1 MPTRSYYFP
10 HDFKHLEEILRAE
23 PEGLPDEVCEHF
35 RSRGLPPITSEGA
48 LPRFLGISP
57 KTIYSIRLNSRKHY
71 RKFDLKKRDG
81 TVREIHSPRTYLKV
95 IQWWLLDNLLNR
107 VKLADNVFGFV
118 AGRSAVQNAL
128 YHRGSTHL
136 LNVDIQQFFPSITQE
151 QVEHIF
157 GRLGYDPSVAK
168 MLADLCCMD
177 RRVPQGAP
185 TSPALAN
192 LVLEDLDRDLG
203 QLAERFACRYSRY
216 ADDLTFSSHARIDE
230 ALLAEV
236 SATVQKAGFQLKE
249 AKTRFAG
256 RGDRMEVTGVVIN
269 DLLQPPRTWRK
280 KTRAT
285 LHKMGLRN
293 RLTRADIY
301 YLYGVR
307 GMAAQYEASQHMQAL
322 RVAAEELLKAK
333 SHTVIGFGAKP
344 SLPNG
349 LTLRQAKALAEL
361 GPRRTN
367 SEIAAKLETT
377 EAAIKKRLQEAY
389 RKLGVAD
396 RAEAERWAKKNL

>member
-1 MPTRSYYFP
+1 M
-10 HDFKHLEEILRAE
+10 
-23 PEGLPDEVCEHF
+23 
-35 RSRGLPPITSEGA
+35 
-48 LPRFLGISP
+48 
-57 KTIYSIRLNSRKHY
+57 
-71 RKFDLKKRDG
+71 
-81 TVREIHSPRTYLKV
+81 
-95 IQWWLLDNLLNR
+95 LDNLLNG

-128 YHRGSTHL
+128 YHIGSTHL
-136 LNVDIQQFFPSITQE
+136 LNVDIQQFFPSITQD

-236 SATVQKAGFQLKE
+236 SVTVQKAGFQLKE

-269 DLLQPPRTWRK
+269 DVLQPPRTWRK

-322 RVAAEELLKAK
+322 RVAAEELMKAK

>member
-1 MPTRSYYFP
+1 M
-10 HDFKHLEEILRAE
+10 
-23 PEGLPDEVCEHF
+23 
-35 RSRGLPPITSEGA
+35 
-48 LPRFLGISP
+48 
-57 KTIYSIRLNSRKHY
+57 
-71 RKFDLKKRDG
+71 
-81 TVREIHSPRTYLKV
+81 
-95 IQWWLLDNLLNR
+95 
-107 VKLADNVFGFV
+107 
-118 AGRSAVQNAL
+118 
-128 YHRGSTHL
+128 
-136 LNVDIQQFFPSITQE
+136 
-151 QVEHIF
+151 
-157 GRLGYDPSVAK
+157 
-168 MLADLCCMD
+168 
-177 RRVPQGAP
+177 
-185 TSPALAN
+185 
-192 LVLEDLDRDLG
+192 
-203 QLAERFACRYSRY
+203 
-216 ADDLTFSSHARIDE
+216 
-230 ALLAEV
+230 LAEV

-269 DLLQPPRTWRK
+269 DVLQPPRTWRK

-322 RVAAEELLKAK
+322 RVAAEELMKAK

-361 GPRRTN
+361 SPRRTN